1 MNNTLTILLGAVA
14 ITGVTGAAAT
24 AARADQEDLRLFSE
38 AKVVLTQ
45 AIATAEQH
53 LDGRAIGAKLDDD
66 SFEPAYEVT
75 IVKDNR
81 VFDVYV
87 DAVTNAV
94 LGSRED
100 IGD

>member
-1 MNNTLTILLGAVA
+1 MVRILLGAATVA
-14 ITGVTGAAAT
+14 GVVGAAAT
-24 AARADQEDLRLFSE
+24 AVRADQDELRLFAE

-45 AIATAEQH
+45 ALATAERH
-53 LDGRAIGAKLDDD
+53 LGGQAIGAKLDDD

-81 VFDVYV
+81 VFNVYV

-100 IGD
+100 TGD